1 MEVLRSL
8 FVGIYLIFI
17 SHLLP
22 LLCILVPVFLVLQT
36 NKHAKNIK
44 TEKKARV
51 RRNIYR
57 ACFVIVLILIII
69 VIISFIIAF
78 NRPVTPVNTMITLTN
93 QEKEAFNNQ
102 FESYKGLQT
111 GANVKSLISRVIANA
126 KTYEDEPNKVPSLV
140 FFKEKDELGEEVI
153 FDSKV
158 SYENSEQINEFVKE
172 IASIRNSIYTKKM
185 YYVKFEKNS
194 EDGLIDTIIIVRVP
208 IQSNYSS
215 EEARNQME
223 QFIENNRNYIKG
235 E

>member
-1 MEVLRSL
+1 
-8 FVGIYLIFI
+8 
-17 SHLLP
+17 
-22 LLCILVPVFLVLQT
+22 
-36 NKHAKNIK
+36 
-44 TEKKARV
+44 
-51 RRNIYR
+51 
-57 ACFVIVLILIII
+57 
-69 VIISFIIAF
+69 
-78 NRPVTPVNTMITLTN
+78 MITLTN

-194 EDGLIDTIIIVRVP
+194 EDSLIDAIIIVRVP